1 MQQCVGGGERTC
13 GAVWGLKIGR
23 CNARDASLKRSAEG
37 SAACSSGMS
46 LFGGRA
52 GISGRGGGAED
63 IDSGSPQI

>member
-1 MQQCVGGGERTC
+1 MQQCVGGGAHV
-13 GAVWGLKIGR
+13 GLFGGLKIGR

-37 SAACSSGMS
+37 SAARSSGMS